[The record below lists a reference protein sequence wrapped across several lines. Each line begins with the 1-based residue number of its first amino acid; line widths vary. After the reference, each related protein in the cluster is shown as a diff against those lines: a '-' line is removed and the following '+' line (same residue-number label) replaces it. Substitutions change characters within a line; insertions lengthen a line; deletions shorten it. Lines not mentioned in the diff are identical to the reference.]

1 MPKPLIYAALV
12 LLIFAMIPPALIARS
27 RAVPSDKRRIHLIQ
41 DMDNQPKFRA
51 QHPSA
56 IFADERAM
64 RPPVPNT
71 VARGELH
78 LDAHLT
84 QGVIWSSP
92 PPGGGG
98 DGKPQWATT
107 FPPSIRVDMNF
118 MHHGQERFAIFC
130 TPCHG
135 AAGYGDGI
143 VHKRAMELVNIGA
156 NGTEWV
162 QPKSLH
168 DPTVRD
174 QPVGY
179 IYNAITNGIRTM
191 PSYESQIPVEDRW
204 AIVAYVE
211 ALQRSQNARE
221 DDVPAT
227 ERPDLP
233 VIKVG
238 APALGAG
245 TAVDPEGHSISLD
258 STNRR
263 TSKKESQS

>member
-51 QHPSA
+51 QQQSP
-56 IFADERAM
+56 IFADHRAM
-64 RPPVPNT
+64 RPPVSGA
-71 VARGELH
+71 VAKGDLN
-78 LDAHLT
+78 LDSHFM
-84 QGVIWSSP
+84 QGVIY
-92 PPGGGG
+92 GANGQ
-98 DGKPQWATT
+98 PQWATS
-107 FPPSIRVDMNF
+107 FPSSVSVDMNF
-118 MHHGQERFAIFC
+118 MNRGKERFEIFC

-135 AAGYGDGI
+135 FSGYGDGI
-143 VHKRAMELVNIGA
+143 VHKRAMELVSTGT

-174 QPVGY
+174 QPLGQ
-179 IYNAITNGIRTM
+179 IFNSITHGIRTM
-191 PSYESQIPVEDRW
+191 PAYDSQIPVADRW

-211 ALQRSQNARE
+211 ALQRSQNAKE
-221 DDVPAT
+221 DDVPAA

-233 VIKVG
+233 VIKRQLPSVESD
-238 APALGAG
+238 AG
-245 TAVDPEGHSISLD
+245 TGTTAQEP
-258 STNRR
+258 
-263 TSKKESQS
+263 QS